1 MCIRDRP
8 LHDALFPLP
17 LTSFPHF
24 FLFTFETVVA
34 LMKQTMRLPL
44 LCSPPFS
51 SLGRPRR
58 SACRCGGERG
68 LTRIFRA
75 KRRLVSCAFMT
86 RREIQTTHRTA
97 PAGQEREGGREGR
110 RTSLTDLY
118 RLRDRNSDAL
128 HSFMCVVVCLGPFY
142 FFFSRRNCFY
152 APPFHS
158 IPVLPPL
165 CVISG
170 KGKKTHDAEN
180 INERRRRGTARAAA

>member
-97 PAGQEREGGREGR
+97 PAGQEREGGRGDGPRSRIYTGYETGIPMLSILLCASSSVSDPFISF
-110 RTSLTDLY
+110 SLGEIAFT
-118 RLRDRNSDAL
+118 RL
-128 HSFMCVVVCLGPFY
+128 
-142 FFFSRRNCFY
+142 
-152 APPFHS
+152 HS
-158 IPVLPPL
+158 IPFPSFPL
-165 CVISG
+165 S
-170 KGKKTHDAEN
+170 T
-180 INERRRRGTARAAA
+180 